1 MSFSSDDDLSDY
13 DEMTLY
19 KELKFKDDNAF
30 PSKITSEPSKDKIE
44 KDRYNKDATQLTNS
58 SIPDSFF
65 AIGENQVGR
74 KKDRQIH
81 CRQKP
86 MQKSKAFTNH
96 TGVLSDKVLDL
107 KGALSSNEATWNVV
121 SCFGTNIFDRVERI
135 PSSGG
140 LPSDV
145 SPSSISLKDINM
157 KITEGNITD
166 VLNDFQDSY
175 DSTEAYS
182 HSRSY
187 YESPNDRHVLC
198 TQNEKPRSKRSR
210 SDNTDSDP
218 KPKLIQNRLLK
229 MKRNN
234 EQCKGNVS
242 DANEAKLAETICMLS
257 EKKEYERN
265 DIVNDTET
273 TEVTETDIHVNT
285 EDCIESSCLEE
296 NEIDDVASQ
305 RDDAPTCLLVQKA
318 DKRLRVLLRKKNVI
332 RSSYKC
338 DRCFKEFKTEQSL
351 KCHYE
356 LHISGKTYKCA
367 DCGMAFTRPSVL
379 EYHIISKHS
388 MEFNYKCDVCHKPYK
403 HAKALKIHMN
413 THKNIRYKCD
423 TCGKDFSVLHT
434 LKMHIMCGHRDL
446 FGDSPINE
454 MECTI
459 CGKVLSSVVNLRL
472 HMQIHEGN
480 QEHVC
485 DLCGA
490 LFSRKTDRDRH
501 RMTHTGEKP
510 YKCDQCDYACIQ
522 PGEFKRHKLKHS
534 DQSAGQGRYTCP
546 FCDKTLVRKNEMA
559 GHIGKHIDDVKSDDK
574 ESHIACTLCNLV
586 LKSRSELIFHVK
598 RFHDKQG
605 SMKKKVFEC
614 QICNTCQKSKFSLE
628 KHMVNEHNQSFL
640 SYTCDI
646 CGLKIIS
653 VHNLNRHKKY
663 VHSTDDFPCPI
674 CQKRFKNACYL
685 KDHVRLVHEKIK
697 KYECSTC
704 GSKFSERRYL
714 RKHEQKHQLNIE

>member
-86 MQKSKAFTNH
+86 IQKSKAFTNH

-145 SPSSISLKDINM
+145 LPSSISLKDINM

-198 TQNEKPRSKRSR
+198 AQNEKPRSKRSR

-229 MKRNN
+229 MNSNN

-296 NEIDDVASQ
+296 NEIVDVASQ

-338 DRCFKEFKTEQSL
+338 DRCFKEFKTERSL

-356 LHISGKTYKCA
+356 LHISGKT
-367 DCGMAFTRPSVL
+367 
-379 EYHIISKHS
+379 
-388 MEFNYKCDVCHKPYK
+388 
-403 HAKALKIHMN
+403 
-413 THKNIRYKCD
+413 
-423 TCGKDFSVLHT
+423 
-434 LKMHIMCGHRDL
+434 
-446 FGDSPINE
+446 
-454 MECTI
+454 
-459 CGKVLSSVVNLRL
+459 
-472 HMQIHEGN
+472 
-480 QEHVC
+480 
-485 DLCGA
+485 
-490 LFSRKTDRDRH
+490 
-501 RMTHTGEKP
+501 
-510 YKCDQCDYACIQ
+510 
-522 PGEFKRHKLKHS
+522 
-534 DQSAGQGRYTCP
+534 
-546 FCDKTLVRKNEMA
+546 
-559 GHIGKHIDDVKSDDK
+559 
-574 ESHIACTLCNLV
+574 
-586 LKSRSELIFHVK
+586 
-598 RFHDKQG
+598 
-605 SMKKKVFEC
+605 
-614 QICNTCQKSKFSLE
+614 
-628 KHMVNEHNQSFL
+628 
-640 SYTCDI
+640 
-646 CGLKIIS
+646 
-653 VHNLNRHKKY
+653 
-663 VHSTDDFPCPI
+663 
-674 CQKRFKNACYL
+674 
-685 KDHVRLVHEKIK
+685 
-697 KYECSTC
+697 
-704 GSKFSERRYL
+704 
-714 RKHEQKHQLNIE
+714 